1 MRSAPRRLP
10 RLLSIA
16 EIIDDRTGPEGKNAP
31 GDGTWHSYAATGCSN
46 RPNTRTTKI
55 YGTIMRDAAAGC
67 RHRLN
72 TRAISR
78 RHPCRMDT
86 IYRGTR
92 PTPDPANGGG
102 GGAGIIF

>member
-1 MRSAPRRLP
+1 MK
-10 RLLSIA
+10 IY
-16 EIIDDRTGPEGKNAP
+16 
-31 GDGTWHSYAATGCSN
+31 GTIMCDAATGCSN

-92 PTPDPANGGG
+92 PTPHPANGSGG
-102 GGAGIIF
+102 SAGII